1 MAFYELLGEGD
12 DGACL
17 GAVEAEGLNVGFDL
31 FGTCGG
37 ERGGVRVACEEC
49 TGDGVDA
56 HVGGLCREHGGD
68 EQLEG
73 VVEVEFCDGVG
84 VGFAEDAVDFAG
96 AAHGGEVAFGCTCVE
111 AACGGCGFE
120 FGDESNL
127 QERFG
132 VLCRGVLSHAVFC
145 RGVLYFGAVGV
156 LGHSARV
163 PGLGVWAVARFTVL
177 GPLLIIFCTA
187 LFSVSHHFLGSSR
200 RLTLSGRRLCHTGFM
215 SDTIF
220 VLNGPNLNLLGQRR
234 PEVYGYTTLHD
245 IERMVRERAADHGF
259 DVEFMQSNHEGA
271 LVDEIQRAR
280 TRGAAIIIN
289 PAAYT
294 HTSVALHDALE
305 AAELPVVEVHLSN
318 VHRREQFRHHSF
330 VSPQA
335 TAVIAG
341 AGAYGYVMAVDFL
354 AQHLA
359 E

>member
-1 MAFYELLGEGD
+1 MAR
-12 DGACL
+12 GAPY
-17 GAVEAEGLNVGFDL
+17 
-31 FGTCGG
+31 
-37 ERGGVRVACEEC
+37 
-49 TGDGVDA
+49 
-56 HVGGLCREHGGD
+56 
-68 EQLEG
+68 
-73 VVEVEFCDGVG
+73 
-84 VGFAEDAVDFAG
+84 AG
-96 AAHGGEVAFGCTCVE
+96 MGIRNAPA
-111 AACGGCGFE
+111 
-120 FGDESNL
+120 L
-127 QERFG
+127 
-132 VLCRGVLSHAVFC
+132 
-145 RGVLYFGAVGV
+145 
-156 LGHSARV
+156 
-163 PGLGVWAVARFTVL
+163 P
-177 GPLLIIFCTA
+177 PLPRII
-187 LFSVSHHFLGSSR
+187 SVSRHFLGSSR
-200 RLTLSGRRLCHTGFM
+200 RLPLSGHRLCHTGFM

-318 VHRREQFRHHSF
+318 VHRREEFRHHSF